1 MKKLLFTMLG
11 FFLASLAF
19 SQTVIISQYI
29 ETNSGNTPKGIEIW
43 NPSGV
48 AINFATTNLVIKLG
62 RNGGAL
68 TTLVTIN
75 TGTLGAGGV
84 LVIGTSDMDTAAEL
98 PDECPTNVIYLTQAF
113 DFNGDDA
120 LSLELNGVVT
130 DIFGNPGSDPGTA
143 WTGGT
148 PTVSTANNNIKLK
161 AGITTG
167 DTNGWTDPSERF
179 ETESST
185 NALTNFG
192 VPPTGCS
199 STSPVVQ
206 FAAAATSGLEGNA
219 GTTNFPVNVTLSSD
233 PGQNIQVTVTRTGGT
248 ATSGTD
254 FVAVGG
260 PSNVLT
266 FNTGQAF
273 PQTRT
278 YNLVVTGETTQESNE
293 TVILAV
299 AITSGTGASLGSIT
313 STTVTIQDDDTPLP
327 AVCINEVDA
336 DQAVNPDAQE
346 FVELKGPANTSLNG
360 LVLVLFNGS
369 NDLSY
374 AAYDLDGFSTDANGL
389 FVIGNAT
396 GADYDVADGF
406 TASDGIQNGAD
417 AVALYLGDATSFPA
431 NTPVTSTNLISA
443 LVYDTDD
450 ADDTGLLTG
459 LGETI
464 QYNENQNALGTT
476 QSIQRSNDNCNT
488 DNFFVGT
495 PTQDALNGIG
505 PVTVGFVSDVAVVE
519 GNAGT
524 SIATVSV
531 TMNIDP
537 LQNTVVTITNAGTG
551 TATSGTDFVAISGP
565 SNVLTFTTGGVYPRT
580 LTFNVT
586 INGDVTQEPNETIN
600 LALAI
605 TTGTVATLGD
615 NAATITI
622 QNDDT
627 PVASVCINELRI
639 SSDTDDDLSN
649 NFVELRGNNNTSLNG
664 LYLVVLSGEFNPGQ
678 VDFAF
683 DLTGGTTDA
692 NGFFLLGEPTSG
704 YTFGTGDLQFAN
716 TDFFGS
722 PSTFLVVSNFTGT
735 QGTDYDAN
743 NDGTLETT
751 PWTTI
756 IDGVSLIDTD
766 ATADVNYSA
775 TIVGP
780 QSPGDATFP
789 PAGIARVGDNCASD
803 TYNQLAFDSRLLD
816 TPGQSN
822 ANTCTASITSTS
834 ATCNTNTAGTDTYTA
849 TFVFDIGT
857 ETGTFNVSA
866 SAGVASPTT
875 ISADG
880 TITVTGISEGTNVTL
895 TINGNVN
902 TNCQITSVVN
912 SPNCIVVPTVCINE
926 VDADQTGTDNQEF
939 VELKGPN
946 STSLNGLVL
955 VLFNGDATNNVSYA
969 AYDLDGYTTS
979 ATGFFVIG
987 NVTGANYG
995 TAQGFPA
1002 SDGVQN
1008 GTDGI
1013 GLYVGNATDFPV
1025 GTFPTTTNLISA
1037 IVYETGDAA
1046 DSLLQVALGVTTQ
1059 YDENVNSASATQSIQ
1074 RNLDN
1079 CNTNVFFVAT
1089 PTPGAANGGTTL
1101 CSGLSAGNLVIT
1113 EIMQNPDTVSDARGE
1128 YFELYNATANPI
1140 NLQGLIIKDNGTDN
1154 HLINSSVVVAA
1165 GDYAILGIND
1175 TTAVNGGIVLD
1186 YKYSSFFLANGDD
1199 EIVLVCGTTTV
1210 DSVAYDGGPNF
1221 PNPTGASMNL
1231 NPTQL
1236 AGNNNLGSN
1245 WCTST
1250 TPFGTGDLGTPG
1262 AANNACGSIT
1272 IPTVVLNEIGINPP
1286 GTDDNFEFI
1295 ELKGTAS
1302 ASLAGLSIIVLE
1314 GDGAAPGAGVI
1325 DQIISLNSLSLG
1337 SNGLLLFRENSTT
1350 TPGAGFIPTPAAATT
1365 KDSLLA
1371 INLENGT
1378 SSFFLVSGF
1387 TGTLGQDLDTNDDG
1401 ILNIR
1406 PWTVGVDSVALT
1418 DGGATDR
1425 MYAGAARNF
1434 PQFTGGLTADA
1445 LFRTSNTNTWAAVEI
1460 GLSAVNPGPY
1470 NFSTVWLV
1478 NGADTLT
1485 VDTFLTPGNVNTIF
1499 KATSTCPV
1507 NQNFTGTVAAGTYKV
1522 SNAITTS
1529 GTTTIATA
1537 TTVVFDAGVSVTLS
1551 PGFTAAAGST
1561 FTAKIGGCVASLT
1574 PTIVEARTEELKAS
1588 IQENLVIYPNPLSES
1603 TTIAYE
1609 LVNPTEVSV
1618 MVMDLKGKQIANLVN
1633 AAKQDAGT
1641 YYVNFDA
1648 SNLTSGLYVV
1658 IVRTGDKVMTE
1669 KISVAK

>member
-1 MKKLLFTMLG
+1 M
-11 FFLASLAF
+11 A
-19 SQTVIISQYI
+19 
-29 ETNSGNTPKGIEIW
+29 
-43 NPSGV
+43 
-48 AINFATTNLVIKLG
+48 
-62 RNGGAL
+62 
-68 TTLVTIN
+68 TLVTIN
-75 TGTLGAGGV
+75 TGILEAGGV

-98 PDECPTNVIYLTQAF
+98 PDECSTNVIYRTQAF

-120 LSLELNGVVT
+120 LSLELDGVVT
-130 DIFGNPGSDPGTA
+130 DVFGNPGSDPGTS

-148 PTVSTANNNIKLK
+148 PTVNTANNNIKLK

-179 ETESST
+179 ETEPST

-192 VPPTGCS
+192 VPPTGCT

-206 FAAAATSGLEGNA
+206 FASAASSGVEGNT

-233 PGQNIQVTVTRTGGT
+233 PGQNIQVTITRTGGT

-260 PSNVLT
+260 PSNILT
-266 FNTGQAF
+266 FNTGQPF

-278 YNLVVTGETTQESNE
+278 YNLVVNGDVTQESNE

-346 FVELKGPANTSLNG
+346 FVELKGPANTSLDG

-396 GADYDVADGF
+396 GADYDVTDGF

-417 AVALYLGDATSFPA
+417 AVALYLGNATDFPN

-464 QYNENQNALGTT
+464 QYNENQNTLGTT

-488 DNFFVGT
+488 DNFFVAT

-524 SIATVSV
+524 SVATVSV

-586 INGDVTQEPNETIN
+586 INGDVTQEPDETIN
-600 LALAI
+600 LTLAI

-639 SSDTDDDLSN
+639 SSDVDDDLSN
-649 NFVELRGNNNTSLNG
+649 NFVELRGSNNTSLNG
-664 LYLVVLSGEFNPGQ
+664 LYLVVLSGEFNPGL

-683 DLTGGTTDA
+683 NLNGGTTDA

-704 YTFGTGDLQFAN
+704 YTFDTGDLQFAN

-722 PSTFLVVSNFTGT
+722 PSTFLVVTNFTGT
-735 QGTDYDAN
+735 AGTDYDAN
-743 NDGTLETT
+743 NDGILETT
-751 PWTTI
+751 PWGTV
-756 IDGVSLIDTD
+756 IDGVSLIDSD
-766 ATADVNYSA
+766 ATPDVNYSA
-775 TIVGP
+775 TTVGP
-780 QSPGDATFP
+780 QTGDTAFP
-789 PAGIARVGDNCASD
+789 PAGVARVGDNCAND
-803 TYNQLAFDSRLLD
+803 TYNQLSFTSRLLD

-849 TFVFDIGT
+849 TFVFDKGT

-866 SAGVASPTT
+866 SAGVVSPMT
-875 ISADG
+875 ISANG
-880 TITVTGISEGTNVTL
+880 TITVTGISEGVNVTL

-912 SPNCIVVPTVCINE
+912 SPNCIVVPAVCINE
-926 VDADQTGTDNQEF
+926 VDADQTGTDTQEF

-946 STSLNGLVL
+946 GTSLNGLVL
-955 VLFNGDATNNVSYA
+955 VFFNGDATNNAAYA

-1025 GTFPTTTNLISA
+1025 GTVPTTTNLISA
-1037 IVYETGDAA
+1037 IVYETSDPT
-1046 DSLLQVALGVTTQ
+1046 DSLLQVALGVSTQ
-1059 YDENVNSASATQSIQ
+1059 YDENVNSAGITQSIQ
-1074 RNLDN
+1074 RNLDD

-1140 NLQGLIIKDNGTDN
+1140 NLQGLTIKDNGTDS
-1154 HLINSSVVVAA
+1154 HIIGSSVIVAP

-1186 YKYSSFFLANGDD
+1186 YEYSSFFLANGDD

-1221 PNPTGASMNL
+1221 PDPTGASMNL

-1236 AGNNNLGSN
+1236 AGDNNLGSN

-1262 AANNACGSIT
+1262 AANNACGST
-1272 IPTVVLNEIGINPP
+1272 VIPTVVLNEIGINPP

-1295 ELKGTAS
+1295 ELKGTPS
-1302 ASLAGLSIIVLE
+1302 ASLAGLTLITID
-1314 GDGAAPGAGVI
+1314 GDGTGTGVI
-1325 DQIISLNSLSLG
+1325 DEIINLSSFSLG
-1337 SNGLLLFRENSTT
+1337 TNGLFLLRENSTT
-1350 TPGAGFIPTPAAATT
+1350 TPAAGFIPTPATATA
-1365 KDSLLA
+1365 KDSLTA
-1371 INLENGT
+1371 INIENGT
-1378 SSFFLVSGF
+1378 VTFFIVSGF
-1387 TGTLGQDLDTNDDG
+1387 TGTLNQDLDTNNDG
-1401 ILNIR
+1401 TLDIR
-1406 PWTVGVDSVALT
+1406 PWTVGVDSVGLT
-1418 DGGATDR
+1418 DSGTDF

-1434 PQFTGGLTADA
+1434 PQFGTFTADA
-1445 LFRTSNTNTWAAVEI
+1445 LFRTSDTDTWAAVEF
-1460 GLSAVNPGPY
+1460 STSSVNPGPY
-1470 NFSTVWLV
+1470 NF
-1478 NGADTLT
+1478 
-1485 VDTFLTPGNVNTIF
+1485 
-1499 KATSTCPV
+1499 
-1507 NQNFTGTVAAGTYKV
+1507 
-1522 SNAITTS
+1522 
-1529 GTTTIATA
+1529 
-1537 TTVVFDAGVSVTLS
+1537 
-1551 PGFTAAAGST
+1551 
-1561 FTAKIGGCVASLT
+1561 
-1574 PTIVEARTEELKAS
+1574 
-1588 IQENLVIYPNPLSES
+1588 
-1603 TTIAYE
+1603 
-1609 LVNPTEVSV
+1609 
-1618 MVMDLKGKQIANLVN
+1618 
-1633 AAKQDAGT
+1633 
-1641 YYVNFDA
+1641 
-1648 SNLTSGLYVV
+1648 
-1658 IVRTGDKVMTE
+1658 
-1669 KISVAK
+1669 